1 MGKKKKDTSEDTN
14 EMDIKEEER
23 KDINI
28 TFDLDNTLIYSI
40 PFEKYPKR
48 DCYLH
53 EIPHYF
59 MDKDYVVFERPG
71 LQKFLDWVFKHFN
84 VMVWSAAS
92 PEYVEFI
99 AKNII
104 EKNGRKLE
112 YVLNSEN
119 CEDSQQ
125 IFGENHIKNL
135 KMLWDIHDLDG
146 YGPYNTL
153 IIDDLKMVC
162 KIQPKNSINIKC
174 YNVTKKD
181 SKYDT
186 ELKNIKRM
194 LKKIKKNYVK
204 KINGQSPF
212 SLIND
217 DVLQI
222 S

>member
-1 MGKKKKDTSEDTN
+1 MSKQKGKDVYPKDE
-14 EMDIKEEER
+14 KR
-23 KDINI
+23 KDVNVV
-28 TFDLDNTLIYSI
+28 FDLDNTLIYSI
-40 PFEKYPKR
+40 PHEKYPKR
-48 DCYLH
+48 NCYLH
-53 EIPHYF
+53 QIPHHF

-71 LQKFLDWVFKHFN
+71 LQKFLDWVFNHFN

-135 KMLWDIHDLDG
+135 KMLWDIHDLES
-146 YGPYNTL
+146 YGPFNTL

-162 KIQPKNSINIKC
+162 KVQPKNSINIKS
-174 YNVTKKD
+174 YNVTKKEEAIGD
-181 SKYDT
+181 K
-186 ELKNIKRM
+186 ELKRIKKM
-194 LKKIKKNYVK
+194 LKKIRKNYNNN
-204 KINGQSPF
+204 INNSSF
-212 SLIND
+212 SLID
-217 DVLQI
+217 DEILKE
-222 S
+222 